1 MTWPQSIRAI
11 RPLDLLLILLMN
23 LTALPLILIWTAVG
37 IFLFPALFLILKAA
51 TRWNAEQI
59 TRRLIWVYGR
69 GWLAIMLPFI
79 RSELIGI
86 KQDKI
91 KPPCIYVAN
100 HLSFFDIYCLAVL
113 PSFNVSIAIRN
124 WPFKMYWYAPFMHMA
139 GYLNIEKMS
148 WEKFSESAAQVLS
161 RGGAL
166 LFFPEGHRS
175 RDGQLQRF
183 YSGAFKLAAETGV
196 KIVPLCIK
204 GTNAVL
210 PPDRWWLKPAKVT
223 IKALHP
229 VDPNSYADPTAHRLI
244 RKDVKTMMIQ
254 SLNEMNIDTTM
265 GNADVTRSVC
275 SS

>member
-1 MTWPQSIRAI
+1 MAWPQSIRTK
-11 RPLDLLLILLMN
+11 RLVNFLLIPLMN
-23 LTALPLILIWTAVG
+23 LTTLPLMLLWTTVG
-37 IFLFPALFLILKAA
+37 ILLFPALFFILKTTAH
-51 TRWNAEQI
+51 WDAEQI

-69 GWLAIMLPFI
+69 GWLAITLPFI

-86 KQDKI
+86 KHDKI

-113 PSFNVSIAIRN
+113 PSFNVSIVIRN
-124 WPFKMYWYAPFMHMA
+124 WPFKMLWYAPFMHMA
-139 GYLNIEKMS
+139 GYLNIEKTS
-148 WEKFSESAAQVLS
+148 WEKFSESAAQILS
-161 RGGAL
+161 KGGAL

-175 RDGQLQRF
+175 RDGKLQRF

-204 GTNAVL
+204 GTNTVL

-223 IKALHP
+223 IKALDP
-229 VDPNSYADPTAHRLI
+229 VDPKSYAGFSAHRLI
-244 RKDVKTMMIQ
+244 KKNVKNMMIQ
-254 SLNEMNIDTTM
+254 GLNEMDFDTTL
-265 GNADVTRSVC
+265 GNADIQDSAC

>member
-1 MTWPQSIRAI
+1 MTWPQSIRTI
-11 RPLDLLLILLMN
+11 RPLDFVLILLMN
-23 LTALPLILIWTAVG
+23 LTAMPLMLIWTAVG
-37 IFLFPALFLILKAA
+37 IFLFPMLFLILKAA

-79 RSELIGI
+79 RTELIGI

-124 WPFKMYWYAPFMHMA
+124 WPFKMYWYGPFMHMA

-148 WEKFSESAAQVLS
+148 WEKFSRAAVQILS
-161 RGGAL
+161 KGGAL

-183 YSGAFKLAAETGV
+183 YSGAFRLAAKTGV
-196 KIVPLCIK
+196 KIVPLCIQ
-204 GTNAVL
+204 GTNEVL
-210 PPDRWWLKPAKVT
+210 PPGRWWLKPAKVT
-223 IKALHP
+223 IKALDP
-229 VDPNSYADPTAHRLI
+229 VYPKSFREPSVHRLI
-244 RKDVKTMMIQ
+244 RKNVKQKMIQ
-254 SLNEMNIDTTM
+254 SLSEMDLNKRI
-265 GNADVTRSVC
+265 GNANEPRSVWG
-275 SS
+275 S

>member
-1 MTWPQSIRAI
+1 MTWPQSIRTV
-11 RPLDLLLILLMN
+11 RPLDFLLILLMN
-23 LTALPLILIWTAVG
+23 LTALPLMLIWTAVG
-37 IFLFPALFLILKAA
+37 IFLFPALLIILKAA

-79 RSELIGI
+79 RFELIGI
-86 KQDKI
+86 KQDKT

-113 PSFNVSIAIRN
+113 PYFNVSIAIRN

-148 WEKFSESAAQVLS
+148 WEKFSGSAAQVLS
-161 RGGAL
+161 KGGAL

-196 KIVPLCIK
+196 KIVPLCIR
-204 GTNAVL
+204 GTNEVL
-210 PPDRWWLKPAKVT
+210 PPGRWWLKPAKVT
-223 IKALHP
+223 IKALDP
-229 VDPNSYADPTAHRLI
+229 VDPKSYAKPSSHRLI
-244 RKDVKTMMIQ
+244 RKNVKNMMIQ
-254 SLNEMNIDTTM
+254 SLSEMDIDTTM
-265 GNADVTRSVC
+265 GNTDVPRSVC

>member
-1 MTWPQSIRAI
+1 MTWPQSIRTM
-11 RPLDLLLILLMN
+11 RPLDFLLILLMN

-37 IFLFPALFLILKAA
+37 IFLFPALFFILKAA

-113 PSFNVSIAIRN
+113 PSFNISIAIRN

-139 GYLNIEKMS
+139 GYLNIEKMR
-148 WEKFSESAAQVLS
+148 WEKFSESAAQILS
-161 RGGAL
+161 KGGAL

-210 PPDRWWLKPAKVT
+210 PPGRWWLKPAKVT
-223 IKALHP
+223 IKALDP
-229 VDPNSYADPTAHRLI
+229 VDPKSYVGFSAHRLI
-244 RKDVKTMMIQ
+244 RKNVKNMMIQ
-254 SLNEMNIDTTM
+254 SLNEMDLDTTP
-265 GNADVTRSVC
+265 GNADVPGSVC

>member
-1 MTWPQSIRAI
+1 MAWPRSIRTK
-11 RPLDLLLILLMN
+11 RLVKFLLIPLMN
-23 LTALPLILIWTAVG
+23 LTALPLMLLWTAVG
-37 IFLFPALFLILKAA
+37 ILLFPALFFILKTTA
-51 TRWNAEQI
+51 RWDAEQI

-69 GWLAIMLPFI
+69 GWIAITMPFI
-79 RSELIGI
+79 KSELIGI

-124 WPFKMYWYAPFMHMA
+124 WPFKMLWYAPFMHMA
-139 GYLNIEKMS
+139 GYLNIEKTS
-148 WEKFSESAAQVLS
+148 WEEFSESATQILS
-161 RGGAL
+161 KGGAL

-175 RDGQLQRF
+175 RDGQLKRF
-183 YSGAFKLAAETGV
+183 YSGAFKLAAETGI

-210 PPDRWWLKPAKVT
+210 PPGRWWLQPAKVT
-223 IKALHP
+223 IKALEP
-229 VDPNSYADPTAHRLI
+229 VDPKSYVGFSVHRLI
-244 RKDVKTMMIQ
+244 KKDVKNMMIQ
-254 SLNEMNIDTTM
+254 GLDEMDFDTTPC
-265 GNADVTRSVC
+265 NTDVQRSVY

>member
-1 MTWPQSIRAI
+1 MTWPQSIRTI
-11 RPLDLLLILLMN
+11 RPLDFLIILLMN
-23 LTALPLILIWTAVG
+23 LTALPLMLIWTAVG
-37 IFLFPALFLILKAA
+37 IFLFPMLFLILKAA

-79 RSELIGI
+79 RTELIGI

-124 WPFKMYWYAPFMHMA
+124 WPFKMYWYGPFMHMA

-148 WEKFSESAAQVLS
+148 WEKFSRAAARILS
-161 RGGAL
+161 KGGAL

-183 YSGAFKLAAETGV
+183 YSGAFRLAAKTGV
-196 KIVPLCIK
+196 KIVPLCIQ
-204 GTNAVL
+204 GTNEVL
-210 PPDRWWLKPAKVT
+210 PPGRWWLKPAKVT
-223 IKALHP
+223 IKALDP
-229 VDPNSYADPTAHRLI
+229 VYPKSYTEPAVHRLI
-244 RKDVKTMMIQ
+244 RKNVKHMMIQ
-254 SLNEMNIDTTM
+254 SLSEMDLDKRM
-265 GNADVTRSVC
+265 GNADEPRSVWG
-275 SS
+275 S

>member
-1 MTWPQSIRAI
+1 MTWPQSIRTI
-11 RPLDLLLILLMN
+11 QPLDVLLILLMN
-23 LTALPLILIWTAVG
+23 LTALPLILIWTVVG
-37 IFLFPALFLILKAA
+37 IFLFPALFFILKAA

-113 PSFNVSIAIRN
+113 PSFNISIAIRN

-148 WEKFSESAAQVLS
+148 WEKFSESAAQILS
-161 RGGAL
+161 KGGAL

-175 RDGQLQRF
+175 RDGQLRRF

-196 KIVPLCIK
+196 KIVPLCIQ

-210 PPDRWWLKPAKVT
+210 PPGRWWLKPAKVT
-223 IKALHP
+223 IKALDP
-229 VDPNSYADPTAHRLI
+229 VDPKSYAEPSAHRLI
-244 RKDVKTMMIQ
+244 RKNVKNMMIQ
-254 SLNEMNIDTTM
+254 SLNEMNLDTTM
-265 GNADVTRSVC
+265 GNADVPRSVC

>member
-1 MTWPQSIRAI
+1 MTWPQSIFTI
-11 RPLDLLLILLMN
+11 RPLDFLLILLMN
-23 LTALPLILIWTAVG
+23 LTALPLMLIWTAVG
-37 IFLFPALFLILKAA
+37 IFLFPVLFLILKVA

-69 GWLAIMLPFI
+69 GWLATMLPFI
-79 RSELIGI
+79 RSELIAR
-86 KQDKI
+86 KQHKI

-148 WEKFSESAAQVLS
+148 WKKFSQSAAQILS
-161 RGGAL
+161 KGGAL

-183 YSGAFKLAAETGV
+183 YSGAFRLAAETGF
-196 KIVPLCIK
+196 KIVPLCIQ
-204 GTNAVL
+204 GTDEVL
-210 PPDRWWLKPAKVT
+210 PPGRWWLKPAKVT
-223 IKALHP
+223 IKAIDP
-229 VDPNSYADPTAHRLI
+229 VYPKSYTAPHDHRLI
-244 RKDVKTMMIQ
+244 RKNVKQMMIR
-254 SLNEMNIDTTM
+254 SLSEMDLNKRM
-265 GNADVTRSVC
+265 GNANEPRSVWG
-275 SS
+275 S